1 MAAKQNNFT
10 EGPVSGVILRMG
22 LPMVAAQLVNVL
34 YNIVDRIYIGHI
46 PQIGAAAL
54 TGVGV
59 AMPLIT
65 ILSAFAGLFG
75 SGGTPLFSIALGR
88 GDREEAG
95 SIMGNAAA
103 MLLIASI
110 GLTALFYAISPAAL
124 PALGATENTIP
135 HALRYLRVYLTGTPL
150 VFATLG
156 LNSYINAQG
165 FARRGMMT
173 VMLGAAANIV
183 LDPIFIF
190 GFGMGVAGAALATVL
205 SQALSAYWCLS
216 FLLSRRVPLPLHRS
230 QMGLR
235 WSVIKRIW
243 SLGIVDFVMAGTN
256 SVVQGLAN
264 RQLGLYGGDLYV
276 GSMTIISSLR
286 TVYIEIV
293 HGIGA
298 GTKPVIGFC
307 YGAGLKRRVRDGIRF
322 NTLLLT
328 GMAIFFWVSFTAFAR
343 PIIHI
348 FTNDEDLI
356 AVAVPA
362 VRIFFIGNC
371 FMALQSSAQSVF
383 QGLGMARQ
391 ALTFS
396 LLRKVF
402 IVVPLMLIF
411 PRFLGAYGVFWSE
424 PVSDLLGG
432 GAAFLTMML
441 TLYRRLNRE
450 IKEEETCRN

>member
-1 MAAKQNNFT
+1 MADKANDFT
-10 EGPVSGVILRMG
+10 RGPVSGVILRMG

-46 PQIGAAAL
+46 PDIGAAAL

-59 AMPLIT
+59 AMPMIT

-75 SGGTPLFSIALGR
+75 SGGTPLFSIALGK

-95 SIMGNAAA
+95 SIMGNAAT
-103 MLLIASI
+103 MLLIASAVLMGI
-110 GLTALFYAISPAAL
+110 FYAIAPGAL
-124 PALGATENTIP
+124 PLLGATDNTLP
-135 HALRYLRVYLTGTPL
+135 YALEYLRMYLVGTPL

-156 LNSYINAQG
+156 LNGYINAQG
-165 FARRGMMT
+165 FARRGMFT

-183 LDPIFIF
+183 LDPVFIF
-190 GFGMGVAGAALATVL
+190 GFRMGVRGAALATVL
-205 SQALSAYWCLS
+205 SQALSAVWCLS
-216 FLLSRRVPLPLHRS
+216 FLLGRRVTLPLGWGH
-230 QMGLR
+230 MGLR
-235 WSVIKRIW
+235 WSIMKKIL
-243 SLGIVDFVMAGTN
+243 SMGIVDFVMAGTN

-298 GTKPVIGFC
+298 GAKPVIGFN
-307 YGAGLKRRVRDGIRF
+307 YGAGEKRRVRDGIRF

-328 GMAIFFWVSFTAFAR
+328 GLALFFWIAFTVFAR
-343 PIIHI
+343 PVIRI
-348 FTNDEDLI
+348 FTTDEALI
-356 AVAVPA
+356 EVAVKA
-362 VRIFFIGNC
+362 VRIFFVGNC
-371 FMALQSSAQSVF
+371 FMALQSSAQSIF
-383 QGLGMARQ
+383 SGLGMARH

-396 LLRKVF
+396 LLRKVV
-402 IVVPLMLIF
+402 IVVPLMLLF

-432 GAAFLTMML
+432 GASFTAMML
-441 TLYRRLNRE
+441 TVYRPLCRE
-450 IKEEETCRN
+450 IEEEQTCKN

>member
-1 MAAKQNNFT
+1 M
-10 EGPVSGVILRMG
+10 
-22 LPMVAAQLVNVL
+22 
-34 YNIVDRIYIGHI
+34 
-46 PQIGAAAL
+46 
-54 TGVGV
+54 
-59 AMPLIT
+59 
-65 ILSAFAGLFG
+65 
-75 SGGTPLFSIALGR
+75 
-88 GDREEAG
+88 
-95 SIMGNAAA
+95 
-103 MLLIASI
+103 
-110 GLTALFYAISPAAL
+110 
-124 PALGATENTIP
+124 
-135 HALRYLRVYLTGTPL
+135 YLTGTPL

-190 GFGMGVAGAALATVL
+190 GFGMAVAGAALATVL